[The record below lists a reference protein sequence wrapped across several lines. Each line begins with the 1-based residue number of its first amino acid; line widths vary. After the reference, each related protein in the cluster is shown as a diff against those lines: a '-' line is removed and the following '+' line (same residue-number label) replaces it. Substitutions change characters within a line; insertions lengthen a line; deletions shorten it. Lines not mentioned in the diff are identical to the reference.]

1 MLKLVFKYNAD
12 FLKNEVSSKFKAKQL
27 WRCFNQ
33 KYNLKQQITFE
44 MAYSCFRKGGILK
57 IYFPLKKLYNIKNDV
72 KTHEYEKIARTKKMR

>member
-1 MLKLVFKYNAD
+1 
-12 FLKNEVSSKFKAKQL
+12 
-27 WRCFNQ
+27 
-33 KYNLKQQITFE
+33 